1 VGPTGTF
8 VRLCRH
14 LHAKI
19 LPDDDIWGL
28 EYLWQWVT
36 TVWSPFPPES
46 IPESEVGPDFSPEE
60 AGAFPTQAQLNALG
74 ACVSGDYFT
83 YSYLEPDAQ
92 LLPSGI
98 SDFNAPWFHAQIAC
112 YEGELVTYHW
122 VGPTTMYPPGPRS

>member
-1 VGPTGTF
+1 MLLDAVQMTDERRAELEAEIEAFMARYENAF
-8 VRLCRH
+8 V
-14 LHAKI
+14 I
-19 LPDDDIWGL
+19 
-28 EYLWQWVT
+28 
-36 TVWSPFPPES
+36 
-46 IPESEVGPDFSPEE
+46 
-60 AGAFPTQAQLNALG
+60 
-74 ACVSGDYFT
+74 GDYFV